1 MHIKTIYGIVISIT
15 TLILIAL
22 SSILVTTISLNM
34 SNNVHTTVLAQTI
47 EDDNATL
54 IILSSIGGTTNIK
67 PGVYNITA
75 GKIMLTATAEKGFF
89 FGHWIIS
96 GHTKDQSEDS
106 FFSSSSASTNPLVV
120 TCTQGNIYRFQA
132 IFTASE
138 KLTYEDL
145 PKGIALTNDIETTSF
160 LVVITFFEVVILSAI
175 YVKRRKK
182 KANQQ

>member
-75 GKIMLTATAEKGFF
+75 GKIMLTATAEKVFLWTLDNF
-89 FGHWIIS
+89 R
-96 GHTKDQSEDS
+96 
-106 FFSSSSASTNPLVV
+106 A
-120 TCTQGNIYRFQA
+120 
-132 IFTASE
+132 
-138 KLTYEDL
+138 YER
-145 PKGIALTNDIETTSF
+145 PI
-160 LVVITFFEVVILSAI
+160 
-175 YVKRRKK
+175 
-182 KANQQ
+182 